1 MTTGNRYMDT
11 ISKKPQKTQHD
22 KLIDANLDK
31 TNPCCDKMRSQ
42 NLSICLLLFLVCCS
56 GGLIRIILT
65 SYKQRSVKLD
75 IFNGNYLRKLLFQRL
90 KSRIN
95 NYRKGKT

>member
-31 TNPCCDKMRSQ
+31 TYI
-42 NLSICLLLFLVCCS
+42 LAV
-56 GGLIRIILT
+56 IR
-65 SYKQRSVKLD
+65 
-75 IFNGNYLRKLLFQRL
+75 
-90 KSRIN
+90 
-95 NYRKGKT
+95 